1 MTETP
6 VVPRLRN
13 PGLSEPTFLWGM
25 NYFLPMAQ
33 DRRIRNG
40 RNERLRLSDLA
51 SSALNS
57 LGMDGFC
64 PQGGRGG
71 VVKQTLS

>member
-1 MTETP
+1 
-6 VVPRLRN
+6 
-13 PGLSEPTFLWGM
+13 
-25 NYFLPMAQ
+25 MAQ

-64 PQGGRGG
+64 PQGAFSVEWVTATIQGG
-71 VVKQTLS
+71 VLNSAEQRKKHRAVGEP